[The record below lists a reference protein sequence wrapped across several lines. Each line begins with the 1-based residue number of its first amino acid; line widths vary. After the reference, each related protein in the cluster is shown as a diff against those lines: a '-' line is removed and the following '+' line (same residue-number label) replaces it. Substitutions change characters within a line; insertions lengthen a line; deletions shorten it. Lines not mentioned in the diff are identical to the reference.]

1 MTDTANTPVDSRVWP
16 VQQYLAQHQQSL
28 KDIESFWAEIARR
41 LSWHRGWDQVLNWD
55 PPFARWFVGGQLNA
69 SQNALDG
76 HMKTWRKNKAAFL
89 WEGEPGDRRTVTYQE
104 LCRTTNRFASVLQQ
118 LGVKTGDAVALYL
131 PMVPEF
137 PVAMLACARIGAPFT
152 VIFSGFSSK
161 ALAERIQDCEAKVVV
176 TADGGYRRGRT
187 IKLKPVVDE
196 ALANTPSV
204 RHVVVLRRTEEE
216 IFMQDGRDHWWDELM
231 ARASA
236 FVEPV
241 PVEASHP
248 LYLLYTSGTTGKPK
262 GVAHSTGGYLV
273 QALATQ
279 EWVFDAND
287 EDVYWCTADIGWVTG
302 HTYIVFGPLLHGLTS
317 VMYEGTLDHPQPDRW
332 WHMVEQYGVTILY
345 TAPTA
350 IRSLMRHGDTYP
362 RQHNLSSLRLLG
374 TVGEPINPAA
384 WQWYF
389 DVIGQGRCPIVD
401 TWWQTET
408 GGIMISPS
416 PRLGLVPLK
425 PGSATF
431 PLPGIDA
438 DVVDEKGQATQP
450 GEKGFLVI
458 RRPWPGM
465 FTTLHKNP
473 ERYREVYWT
482 RFPGLYYSGDYAM
495 RDKDGYF
502 WLLGRA
508 DEVMKVSGHRIGTIE
523 VEDALVSHPAVAEAA
538 VAGRP
543 DPVRGEAIVAFVTLK
558 GSARPSR
565 DLAEKLRQHVRK
577 AIGPIACPDDIFFT
591 GLLPKTRSGK
601 IMRRV
606 IKAVAA
612 GGNIGDI
619 TTLEDGASVD
629 EVKKA
634 IETLRPAAGS
644 PS

>member
-302 HTYIVFGPLLHGLTS
+302 HTYS
-317 VMYEGTLDHPQPDRW
+317 C
-332 WHMVEQYGVTILY
+332 
-345 TAPTA
+345 
-350 IRSLMRHGDTYP
+350 
-362 RQHNLSSLRLLG
+362 
-374 TVGEPINPAA
+374 TVSPA
-384 WQWYF
+384 
-389 DVIGQGRCPIVD
+389 
-401 TWWQTET
+401 
-408 GGIMISPS
+408 
-416 PRLGLVPLK
+416 
-425 PGSATF
+425 
-431 PLPGIDA
+431 
-438 DVVDEKGQATQP
+438 
-450 GEKGFLVI
+450 
-458 RRPWPGM
+458 
-465 FTTLHKNP
+465 
-473 ERYREVYWT
+473 
-482 RFPGLYYSGDYAM
+482 
-495 RDKDGYF
+495 
-502 WLLGRA
+502 
-508 DEVMKVSGHRIGTIE
+508 
-523 VEDALVSHPAVAEAA
+523 
-538 VAGRP
+538 
-543 DPVRGEAIVAFVTLK
+543 
-558 GSARPSR
+558 
-565 DLAEKLRQHVRK
+565 
-577 AIGPIACPDDIFFT
+577 
-591 GLLPKTRSGK
+591 
-601 IMRRV
+601 
-606 IKAVAA
+606 
-612 GGNIGDI
+612 
-619 TTLEDGASVD
+619 
-629 EVKKA
+629 
-634 IETLRPAAGS
+634 
-644 PS
+644 